1 MFEKKSSAGSGDHC
15 QYLESKYAPKGSSR
29 ILALPLAIA
38 GSVKQAREPIESV
51 NVEIWRCLA
60 EICQE
65 SVKKGKLVDDE
76 THLKKN
82 KYEDKGEARSFTK
95 VVTQFTHFLVD
106 RRAGFTPFEKANLRV
121 F

>member
-1 MFEKKSSAGSGDHC
+1 
-15 QYLESKYAPKGSSR
+15 
-29 ILALPLAIA
+29 
-38 GSVKQAREPIESV
+38 V

-82 KYEDKGEARSFTK
+82 IYEDKGEARSFTK
-95 VVTQFTHFLVD
+95 VVTQFTQFLSD
-106 RRAGFTPFEKANLRV
+106 RRASNTSFEKVNVSVL
-121 F
+121 